1 MMPQAGPPDTS
12 AFYHIAYTW
21 VAVLLVGYVAILWVR
36 GRRIRASLRA
46 AREREPRATRGT

>member
-1 MMPQAGPPDTS
+1 MTSQAGPPDTS

-36 GRRIRASLRA
+36 GRRVRASLRVA
-46 AREREPRATRGT
+46 RARETRATRGT